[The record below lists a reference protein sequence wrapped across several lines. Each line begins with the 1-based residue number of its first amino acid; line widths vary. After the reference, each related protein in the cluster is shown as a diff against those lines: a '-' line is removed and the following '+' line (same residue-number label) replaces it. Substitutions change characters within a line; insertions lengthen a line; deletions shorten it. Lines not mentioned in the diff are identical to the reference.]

1 MRSLKIEA
9 TWGRHYCTSIS
20 ESVTEM
26 DVSGYWHSKYK
37 TTQAAQNFMQSQYFT
52 FPKKNFC

>member
-1 MRSLKIEA
+1 MSSLNIED
-9 TWGRHYCTSIS
+9 TGGRHYCTPIS

-37 TTQAAQNFMQSQYFT
+37 TTKAAQNFMQSQYFT